1 MNVEVRKGILG
12 DVEEG
17 SDGHRFLPLVTTVT
31 SNVDK
36 KEKKKKQ
43 LEKAQE

>member
-36 KEKKKKQ
+36 KEKKKQ